1 MCKIMRKIKMDDY
14 ELRIII
20 RALNEM
26 RNQLI
31 REKKDTDVIDEL
43 LLKYIGILEK

>member
-1 MCKIMRKIKMDDY
+1 MRKIKMDDY

>member
-1 MCKIMRKIKMDDY
+1 MMRKIKMDDY
-14 ELRIII
+14 EFRIII

>member
-1 MCKIMRKIKMDDY
+1 MDDY

>member
-1 MCKIMRKIKMDDY
+1 MMRKIKMDDY

-43 LLKYIGILEK
+43 LLKYIDILEK

>member
-1 MCKIMRKIKMDDY
+1 MMRKIKMDDY